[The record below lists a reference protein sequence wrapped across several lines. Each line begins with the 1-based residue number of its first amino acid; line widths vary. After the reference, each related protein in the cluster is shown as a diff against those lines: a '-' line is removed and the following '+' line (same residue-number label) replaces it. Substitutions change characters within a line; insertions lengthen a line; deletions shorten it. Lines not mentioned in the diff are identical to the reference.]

1 MRRKLKTLALLLPGV
16 LLLTMQAVNAQ
27 SSSPP
32 PATAT
37 RPAENTPGQ
46 TSVPNDSPPAT
57 RTQTTGQTNP
67 DPTVKKMNEDAKMKT
82 EREGK

>member
-1 MRRKLKTLALLLPGV
+1 MQRKLTFLAALLPGLF
-16 LLLTMQAVNAQ
+16 LLSMQAVNAQ

-37 RPAENTPGQ
+37 RPAENMPGQ
-46 TSVPNDSPPAT
+46 TSVPNSSPPAT
-57 RTQTTGQTNP
+57 RTQTTGQDNP
-67 DPTVKKMNEDAKMKT
+67 DPKIKEMNDEAKRKV

>member
-1 MRRKLKTLALLLPGV
+1 MQRKLKTLALLLPGV
-16 LLLTMQAVNAQ
+16 LLLSLEAVNAQ

-37 RPAENTPGQ
+37 RPAENMPGQ
-46 TSVPNDSPPAT
+46 TSVPNDGPPAT

-67 DPTVKKMNEDAKMKT
+67 DPTVKEMNEDAKRKI

>member
-1 MRRKLKTLALLLPGV
+1 MQRKIKTLALLFPGV
-16 LLLTMQAVNAQ
+16 LLLSMQAVNAQ

-37 RPAENTPGQ
+37 RPAETMPGQ
-46 TSVPNDSPPAT
+46 TSVPNDRARAT
-57 RTQTTGQTNP
+57 RTQTTGQTNS
-67 DPTVKKMNEDAKMKT
+67 DPTVKEMNEDAKRKI

>member
-1 MRRKLKTLALLLPGV
+1 MQRQLKRLALLLPGV
-16 LLLTMQAVNAQ
+16 LLLSMQAVNAQ

-67 DPTVKKMNEDAKMKT
+67 DPTIKEMNEDAKRKT

>member
-1 MRRKLKTLALLLPGV
+1 MERKLKILLTLLPGA
-16 LLLTMQAVNAQ
+16 LLLTMQAVSAQ

-32 PATAT
+32 PPTAP
-37 RPAENTPGQ
+37 RPAENLPGQ
-46 TSVPNDSPPAT
+46 TSVPNDGPTAT

-67 DPTVKKMNEDAKMKT
+67 DPTVKEMNEDAKRKI

>member
-1 MRRKLKTLALLLPGV
+1 MKRKLRTLALLLPGA
-16 LLLTMQAVNAQ
+16 LLLTAQAVSAQ

-37 RPAENTPGQ
+37 RPAENLPGQ
-46 TSVPNDSPPAT
+46 TSVTNNNPPAT
-57 RTQTTGQTNP
+57 RTETTGQTTP
-67 DPTVKKMNEDAKMKT
+67 DPKIREMNEDAKRKV

>member
-1 MRRKLKTLALLLPGV
+1 MQRKLSTLALLSPGA
-16 LLLTMQAVNAQ
+16 LLLTLQAVSAQ
-27 SSSPP
+27 SSAPP

-37 RPAENTPGQ
+37 RPAETLPGQ

-57 RTQTTGQTNP
+57 RTNTTGQSTQ
-67 DPTVKKMNEDAKMKT
+67 DPKVKEMNEDAKQKV

>member
-1 MRRKLKTLALLLPGV
+1 MQRQLKRLALLLPGV
-16 LLLTMQAVNAQ
+16 LLLSMQAVNAQ

-46 TSVPNDSPPAT
+46 TSVPNDSGRACHDRRP
-57 RTQTTGQTNP
+57 RIRF
-67 DPTVKKMNEDAKMKT
+67 DFES
-82 EREGK
+82 

>member
-1 MRRKLKTLALLLPGV
+1 
-16 LLLTMQAVNAQ
+16 MQAVNAQ

-37 RPAENTPGQ
+37 RPAETML
-46 TSVPNDSPPAT
+46 VRHRFPNDRPPAT
-57 RTQTTGQTNP
+57 RTQTTGQTNS
-67 DPTVKKMNEDAKMKT
+67 DPTVKEMNEDAKRKI

>member
-37 RPAENTPGQ
+37 RPADNMPGQ

-67 DPTVKKMNEDAKMKT
+67 DPTVKEMNEDAKRKT

>member
-1 MRRKLKTLALLLPGV
+1 MQHKLKTLALLLAGT
-16 LLLTMQAVNAQ
+16 LLLSTQAVNAQ

-37 RPAENTPGQ
+37 RPAETMPGQ
-46 TSVPNDSPPAT
+46 TSVPNDRPSAT
-57 RTQTTGQTNP
+57 RTQTTGQTNS
-67 DPTVKKMNEDAKMKT
+67 DPTVKEMNEDAKQKI

>member
-1 MRRKLKTLALLLPGV
+1 MQRKLKTLTLLLPGV

-57 RTQTTGQTNP
+57 RTQTTGQSNP
-67 DPTVKKMNEDAKMKT
+67 DPTTKEMNEDAKRKT

>member
-1 MRRKLKTLALLLPGV
+1 MQHELKRLALLLPGV
-16 LLLTMQAVNAQ
+16 LLLSMQAVNAQ

-67 DPTVKKMNEDAKMKT
+67 DPTVKEMNEDAKRKT